1 MGQVYELPVVSKTQF
16 LPDGMAFGIRVE
28 GGRTTR
34 IGAPTTG
41 VSAVFFNS
49 DDALYNYDSA
59 FVQGESGVICYA
71 SSALVFYF
79 YTGGSVGTVEE
90 STLRDNEYISSPY
103 TNAISFM
110 FGTGSIRISG
120 VDAYSTSTEAAAA
133 LGLIIGDKQ
142 YPITYHYTNSTISG
156 PSSAAVGDT
165 VTVSAVPNAGYG
177 ITDASTQILVTNNDV
192 AVPYTW
198 DATNNRIMFTMPD
211 PS

>member
-16 LPDGMAFGIRVE
+16 LPDGLAFGIRVE

-49 DDALYNYDSA
+49 DDALYNYNTSLT
-59 FVQGESGVICYA
+59 QGESGLICYA
-71 SSALVFYF
+71 SSAMVFYF

-90 STLRDNEYISSPY
+90 STLRDNEYISTPY
-103 TNAISFM
+103 TSILGFT
-110 FGTGSIRISG
+110 FPTGSITING

-142 YPITYHYTNSTISG
+142 YPITYSSSNSTVSG

-165 VTVSAVPNAGYG
+165 VAVSAVPDVGYG
-177 ITDASTQILVTNNDV
+177 ITDASTQIIVTNNDV

-198 DATNNRIMFTMPD
+198 DAANNRITFTMPD